1 MSKNRNAPALPPLP
15 GVAGQHV
22 LITAGASG
30 IGFAIAQELHAQGA
44 RVAICDVDRAAL
56 AHAADSLTG
65 CLACHGDVTDAG
77 AMDAVFG
84 DLMQRFGQ
92 LDVLVN
98 NAGIAGPTAQI
109 EDISEE
115 EWRACLDVCLTGQY
129 MATRRAVPLLKAA
142 GGGAIVNMSSAAGK
156 HGYAYRT
163 PYSAAKF
170 GVIGLTQSLAKELG
184 PHNIRVNAILPGFVE
199 GPRMD
204 GVIARKA
211 EVAGLS
217 VDAMRD
223 EYLAAVS
230 LRRMVSAQDVARTV
244 CFLVSDAGAN
254 LSGQSLA
261 VDGNVEYLT

>member
-1 MSKNRNAPALPPLP
+1 MQDDSNTSALPPLP

-30 IGFAIAQELHAQGA
+30 IGLAIAQALHAQGA
-44 RVAICDVDRAAL
+44 RVAICDVDHAAL
-56 AHAADSLTG
+56 EIAADTMTG
-65 CLACHGDVTDAG
+65 CLACYADVTDAR
-77 AMDAVFG
+77 AMDAVFT
-84 DLMQRFGQ
+84 DLTQQFGQ
-92 LDVLVN
+92 LDALVN

-109 EDISEE
+109 EGIAEA
-115 EWRACLDVCLTGQY
+115 EWRACIDVCLTGQY
-129 MATRRAVPLLKAA
+129 MAISRAVPLLKAA
-142 GGGAIVNMSSAAGK
+142 EGGTIVNMSSAAGK
-156 HGYAYRT
+156 HGYAFRT

-211 EVAGLS
+211 AVAGLS
-217 VDAMRD
+217 PDAMRD

>member
-1 MSKNRNAPALPPLP
+1 MSYDSITSHWPPLP
-15 GVAGQHV
+15 GLAGQHA

-30 IGFAIAQELHAQGA
+30 IGLAIAQTLHAQGV
-44 RVAICDVDRAAL
+44 RVAICDVDDTALETAAATMPGSL
-56 AHAADSLTG
+56 ASHA
-65 CLACHGDVTDAG
+65 DVTDAR
-77 AMDAVFG
+77 AMDDLFTGLMHQFG
-84 DLMQRFGQ
+84 R
-92 LDVLVN
+92 LDILVN

-109 EDISEE
+109 EDITEA
-115 EWRACLDVCLTGQY
+115 EWRACIDVCLTGQY
-129 MATRRAVPLLKAA
+129 MATSRAVPLLKAA

-156 HGYAYRT
+156 HGYACRT

-211 EVAGLS
+211 DVAGIS
-217 VDAMRD
+217 ADAMHT
-223 EYLAAVS
+223 EYLEAVS
-230 LRRMVSAQDVARTV
+230 LRRMVRAQDVANTV
-244 CFLVSDAGAN
+244 SFLVSDAGAN

-261 VDGNVEYLT
+261 VDGNVEYLK

>member
-1 MSKNRNAPALPPLP
+1 MSKERETPSFPPLP
-15 GVAGQHV
+15 GLSGHRV

-30 IGFAIAQELHAQGA
+30 IGLAIALALHSQGA
-44 RVAICDVDRAAL
+44 RVAICDVDGSALEAA
-56 AHAADSLTG
+56 AATMKG
-65 CLACHGDVTDAG
+65 CLAYHADVADAR
-77 AMDAVFG
+77 AMDAVFSE
-84 DLMQRFGQ
+84 LMREFGQ
-92 LDVLVN
+92 LDTLVN

-109 EDISEE
+109 EDISEA

-129 MATRRAVPLLKAA
+129 MASSRAVPLLKAA
-142 GGGAIVNMSSAAGK
+142 GGGSIVNMSSAAGK

-204 GVIARKA
+204 DVIARKA

-217 VDAMRD
+217 DHAMQD
-223 EYLAAVS
+223 KYLAAVS
-230 LRRMVSAQDVARTV
+230 LRRMVSAGDVANTV

-261 VDGNVEYLT
+261 VDGNVEYLK